1 MGKVYLV
8 GAGIGNIAY
17 LTVRAQQL
25 IAEAEVL
32 VYDALVD
39 PQLLELVSSKCVCF
53 DVGKRGGKPS
63 TPQAEINQILVQQCQ
78 QNQKVVRLK
87 SGDPFIFGRSSSEI
101 QALNAAACPFEVIP
115 GISSALAAP
124 LLAGIPLT
132 DPVMSRGFAVVTAH
146 EPDAL
151 DWQTLARMDTLVILM
166 GGRNLPEII
175 QQLQQYGRS
184 PQTPIAII
192 KWAGCP
198 QEYIWFGTL
207 ADILNKT
214 ADASLSP
221 VVIIVGEV
229 VQLRDYMRSP
239 IQDKTQPLAEKTV
252 LVTRSAGQSSQFS
265 DLLQQAGANVI
276 EMPALVIGSPSNWQ
290 ALDQAIANISNFDWL
305 ILTST
310 NGIDSW
316 FGRLLNQGKDTR
328 DLAHLKIA
336 VVGKKTAKVLQQRG
350 LKPDFIP
357 PHFVADSLIENFPEP
372 LAGLNILFPTVES
385 GGRDVLVQ
393 EFTAQGATVTKV
405 AAYETRCP
413 EEIAPAA
420 LEAIL
425 NQKVD
430 IITFASSKTVQHFFQ
445 LLETAAP
452 QIQSL
457 LINTCIASIGPQTS
471 ITCHQLLGRVD
482 VEAKEYTLEGLTQA
496 IVQWTIDNAP

>member
-1 MGKVYLV
+1 M
-8 GAGIGNIAY
+8 
-17 LTVRAQQL
+17 
-25 IAEAEVL
+25 
-32 VYDALVD
+32 VD

-63 TPQAEINQILVQQCQ
+63 TSQAEINQLLVQQCQ

-207 ADILNKT
+207 ADIVKKT
-214 ADASLSP
+214 AEASLSP

-276 EMPALVIGSPSNWQ
+276 EMPALVIGPPSHWQ

-316 FGRLLNQGKDTR
+316 FERLLNQGKDTR

-350 LKPDFIP
+350 
-357 PHFVADSLIENFPEP
+357 
-372 LAGLNILFPTVES
+372 
-385 GGRDVLVQ
+385 
-393 EFTAQGATVTKV
+393 
-405 AAYETRCP
+405 
-413 EEIAPAA
+413 
-420 LEAIL
+420 
-425 NQKVD
+425 
-430 IITFASSKTVQHFFQ
+430 
-445 LLETAAP
+445 
-452 QIQSL
+452 
-457 LINTCIASIGPQTS
+457 
-471 ITCHQLLGRVD
+471 
-482 VEAKEYTLEGLTQA
+482 
-496 IVQWTIDNAP
+496 